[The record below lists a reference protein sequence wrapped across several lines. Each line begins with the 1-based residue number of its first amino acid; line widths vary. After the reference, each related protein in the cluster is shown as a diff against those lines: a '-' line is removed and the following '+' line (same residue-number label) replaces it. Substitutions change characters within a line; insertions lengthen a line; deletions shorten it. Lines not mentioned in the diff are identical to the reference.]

1 MRSPASSKE
10 RLQMLY
16 WLQSGRVTSRQ
27 ALAELLGRDKATI
40 TRWLKKYKD
49 GGRSGLVSVKHA
61 PGQQAIVRGEALERL
76 RQRLQ
81 DPQGFQSYG
90 QIQKWLG
97 SEFGLNIAY
106 KTVYQ
111 LVRYQLK
118 AKLKVPR
125 PQSLK
130 QHPDSQSH
138 FKKNFRASLKFLQ
151 EEFGEGKKFRYLC
164 ARRNPFGTQDNCGTF
179 NYCNRR

>member
-1 MRSPASSKE
+1 MTRPFQIEIHESQQELEKALKHATTASSKE

-16 WLQSGRVTSRQ
+16 WLQSGQVTSRQ
-27 ALAELLGRDKATI
+27 GLAVLLGRDKATI

-49 GGRSGLVSVKHA
+49 GGRSGLLSVKQA
-61 PGQQAIVRGEALERL
+61 PGQPAIVSGEALERL
-76 RQRLQ
+76 KQRLQ

-97 SEFGLNIAY
+97 SEFKLNIAY

-111 LVRYQLK
+111 LVRYRLK

-125 PQSLK
+125 PQSMK
-130 QHPDSQSH
+130 QHPDSQSQ
-138 FKKNFRASLKFLQ
+138 FKKNFH
-151 EEFGEGKKFRYLC
+151 
-164 ARRNPFGTQDNCGTF
+164 
-179 NYCNRR
+179 

>member
-1 MRSPASSKE
+1 MSRPFRIEILESQEELEIALKYATSASSKE

-16 WLQSGRVTSRQ
+16 WLKSGQLSSRQ
-27 ALAELLGRDKATI
+27 ELAKRLGRDQATI

-49 GGRSGLVSVKHA
+49 GGRSSLLEVRQA
-61 PGQQAIVRGEALERL
+61 PGQVPIVRGEALEL
-76 RQRLQ
+76 LKQRLQ
-81 DPQGFQSYG
+81 SPEGFHSYG
-90 QIQKWLG
+90 QIQQWLVR
-97 SEFGLNIAY
+97 ELGLDIAY

-130 QHPDSQSH
+130 QDPESQSQ
-138 FKKNFRASLKFLQ
+138 FKKTFPSRSNSCSQNL
-151 EEFGEGKKFRYLC
+151 
-164 ARRNPFGTQDNCGTF
+164 ARESV
-179 NYCNRR
+179 